1 MNNSCWALA
10 GARST
15 PTMTAPSLPWAWALG
30 GGVGV
35 RDTVSLGTA
44 QHLSKGPSV
53 TEERWDSGEIH
64 LFPVCFISCLCCL
77 FQGFIGFPCGVR
89 ANPGATCSPL

>member
-10 GARST
+10 GAQST
-15 PTMTAPSLPWAWALG
+15 PAMAAPSLPWAWALG

-44 QHLSKGPSV
+44 QHLSKGHSV
-53 TEERWDSGEIH
+53 T
-64 LFPVCFISCLCCL
+64 
-77 FQGFIGFPCGVR
+77 
-89 ANPGATCSPL
+89 